1 MWSGR
6 ERRKAISMNGGT
18 FGRSHSEVPS
28 CSTRC
33 QEVGRGGRG
42 GIPTSS
48 RRSRPTDP
56 TSQPASHVSK
66 CGRRRRE
73 RRPLAVVPSV
83 NIKTPSSSPTPSLCA
98 SLAQI
103 YMIIKEA
110 RRERTRRRAILL
122 TYSLPYSLIHPLADP
137 ERASN
142 NFNANINRRWM
153 DYRGWDPLK
162 RKFLVSRD
170 RPVSYVYHRSLVVS
184 SINF

>member
-1 MWSGR
+1 MEAPSGGATPKSR
-6 ERRKAISMNGGT
+6 HVQHGARKSGGVD
-18 FGRSHSEVPS
+18 GVAYQRVPAGVVPR
-28 CSTRC
+28 T
-33 QEVGRGGRG
+33 
-42 GIPTSS
+42 
-48 RRSRPTDP
+48 
-56 TSQPASHVSK
+56 QPASHVSK

-137 ERASN
+137 QRTSN

-153 DYRGWDPLK
+153 DYRGWNPLK